1 MKQYLNRSIKFRNM
15 NLNVYIDISILVLV
29 DEPKIDG

>member
-1 MKQYLNRSIKFRNM
+1 MKQYLNWSIKFRKM